1 MSSPK
6 AEELL
11 RAARAV
17 MKQADYCFFISHGKE
32 GEIHSRLMHP
42 FEPDDDFTIWLGA
55 SPDSRKAREIR
66 TNNHTTLSYMNPR
79 TTGYVTILGT
89 ATLEG
94 SVDLRYKYWR
104 AYWSDMYPGR
114 PENMDYIL
122 IKVVPHRIEMMNFEE
137 SALPQP
143 YGLKPVGLAR
153 KDTEWS
159 LIESANEL

>member
-1 MSSPK
+1 MTSFK
-6 AEELL
+6 TEDLL
-11 RAARAV
+11 RAARGV
-17 MKQADYCFFISHGKE
+17 MKQADYCFFISHGK
-32 GEIHSRLMHP
+32 GNEIHSRLMHP
-42 FEPDDDFTIWLGA
+42 FEPDEDFTIWLGA

-66 TNNHTTLSYMNPR
+66 TNDHTTLSYMNPR

-104 AYWSDMYPGR
+104 AYWSDMYPGG

-122 IKVVPHRIEMMNFEE
+122 IKIIPHRIEMMNFAE

-143 YGLKPVGLAR
+143 YGLKPVGLER
-153 KDTEWS
+153 KEKVWG
-159 LIESANEL
+159 LIESTHEL